1 MTSSFFANTNS
12 KIRKLKV
19 DKSYPVFPN
28 SGLSV
33 IKRGKSTYFQGR
45 MRFPCNSSGV
55 KESVNIGVFE
65 IYLQARVSFILN
77 IGSFV
82 SLSQFSRTGFDVV
95 QIFVSG
101 LSFLATPSTT
111 TIVFCNIR
119 S

>member
-1 MTSSFFANTNS
+1 MTSTFFANTNS

-65 IYLQARVSFILN
+65 KDILVEDALEKWYV
-77 IGSFV
+77 IKSW
-82 SLSQFSRTGFDVV
+82 SK
-95 QIFVSG
+95 
-101 LSFLATPSTT
+101 
-111 TIVFCNIR
+111 
-119 S
+119 